1 MQNKP
6 RSDYS
11 SVEAVNS
18 DSGVRIVV
26 CPNCKDSVP
35 LSIYCLKCG
44 YPMFELMKKYMS
56 DDGPDGDEVSDGNP
70 PDEDGDFR
78 LEPEDLEPPQS
89 EDAQPEAE
97 PESKPDE
104 ESEAMNVDT
113 RESAEPE
120 EPKEELHEE
129 EPPETVDTPDR
140 DEGEDEA
147 PATEQ
152 KPDEADQGFEP
163 DEALLSLMRN
173 LANSINM
180 KLWSIG
186 QLLDERIS
194 EQNFERLHES
204 YDARWRQ
211 LMDQRNERLSL
222 AKELD
227 SLEEGVERAYIN
239 LGELEVRKTLNDLF
253 EGEYEAK
260 APAYEWEIS
269 HCKSQLEKRRGEIAF
284 LEKISNV
291 VPSDEF
297 ATMAERAREYLER
310 MRNSEGLMEL
320 INSTYSR
327 LKTSMEE
334 IVALLDENE

>member
-1 MQNKP
+1 MQNNPKG
-6 RSDYS
+6 DYS
-11 SVEAVNS
+11 PVETVKSA
-18 DSGVRIVV
+18 SGVRIVE

-56 DDGPDGDEVSDGNP
+56 DDSSDGDEVSDGRP
-70 PDEDGDFR
+70 PDEGGDFR
-78 LEPEDLEPPQS
+78 LEPEDIEAPES
-89 EDAQPEAE
+89 EDIEPEAE
-97 PESKPDE
+97 LESKPDE
-104 ESEAMNVDT
+104 ESEAMNVDIQ
-113 RESAEPE
+113 ESYEPE

-129 EPPETVDTPDR
+129 EPPEIVDTPDR
-140 DEGEDEA
+140 DEEEVEA
-147 PATEQ
+147 PATER
-152 KPDEADQGFEP
+152 KTDEADQGFEP

-269 HCKSQLEKRRGEIAF
+269 HCKRQLEKRRGEIAF
-284 LEKISNV
+284 LERLSNV

-297 ATMAERAREYLER
+297 ATMAERAREYLDR
-310 MRNSEGLMEL
+310 MRSSEGLMEL
-320 INSTYSR
+320 INSTYAR

-334 IVALLDENE
+334 IVALLDESE